1 MIWFLLFSLAVFL
14 IYYLHFIVAQRA
26 WRRLKGVQS
35 NEIDLHYVRVEDYF
49 GRSFRAKMQD
59 WLELPAAET
68 STPTLREIAKGNE
81 RLFVAPTAAYPDA
94 ITESGILA
102 VENDFSCGTNCR
114 FQREVMARGD
124 ADIGISSRLQA
135 LASDGDVTLRQGVEV
150 IRWVDAKGMIDI
162 RDRCRVGARATS
174 GVRIRLGLDARCLS
188 LCAPEIET
196 QGRQEA
202 VVSLQLARA
211 GSILIPPPENEDG
224 SLMEQ
229 EGINLKKL
237 HRMSEDTWI
246 YEGDLDFTDP
256 VHLRAN
262 LVVMGK
268 FCCGE
273 ASLIEGDIR
282 ARSIEIGGVSLCK
295 GNLISERDLLLG
307 RRATFQGVV
316 HAGGSMRLSR
326 GVRGFNVS
334 HPVVA
339 FAGGRLAV
347 EPNVV
352 VNGKLSSNEY
362 VQAVFGA
369 SM

>member
-1 MIWFLLFSLAVFL
+1 MIWFLLFSLTVFVV
-14 IYYLHFIVAQRA
+14 YYLHFIVAQRA
-26 WRRLKGVQS
+26 WRRMRGVQS

-59 WLELPAAET
+59 WMELPAMDT
-68 STPTLREIAKGNE
+68 STANLREIEKGSE
-81 RLFVAPTAAYPDA
+81 RLFVAPVAAYPDSVR
-94 ITESGILA
+94 ESGILA
-102 VENDFSCGTNCR
+102 VENAFTCGANCR
-114 FQREVMARGD
+114 FLREIFARQS
-124 ADIGISSRLQA
+124 ADIGVNSRLQA
-135 LASDGDVTLRQGVEV
+135 IAVDGDLTLRQGVDV
-150 IRWVDAKGMIDI
+150 VRWVDAKGMLDI

-174 GVRIRLGLDARCLS
+174 STRIRLGLDSRCLS
-188 LCAPEIET
+188 LFAPEIET

-224 SLMEQ
+224 SLAEQ
-229 EGINLKKL
+229 DGINLKRL
-237 HRMSEDTWI
+237 HRMSADTWI
-246 YEGDLDFTDP
+246 YEGDLDFQQP
-256 VHLRAN
+256 VHLRAS

-268 FCCGE
+268 FVCGE
-273 ASLIEGDIR
+273 ASLLEGDIR

-295 GNLISERDLLLG
+295 GNLVAERDLLLG
-307 RRATFQGVV
+307 RRATFQGVL
-316 HAGGSMRLSR
+316 HAGGNMRLAR

-334 HPVVA
+334 HPVA
-339 FAGGRLAV
+339 GFAGERLAV

-352 VNGKLSSNEY
+352 VNGKLSSNLF

>member
-1 MIWFLLFSLAVFL
+1 MIFFLLFSIAVFL
-14 IYYLHFIVAQRA
+14 IYYLHFVVAQRA

-49 GRSFRAKMQD
+49 GKSFRAKMQD
-59 WLELPAAET
+59 WMELPALES
-68 STPTLREIAKGNE
+68 STANLREIEKGNE
-81 RLFVAPTAAYPDA
+81 KLFVAPVAAYPDS
-94 ITESGILA
+94 IRESGILA
-102 VENDFSCGTNCR
+102 VEDTFTCGANCR
-114 FQREVMARGD
+114 FLREIYAKQS
-124 ADIGISSRLQA
+124 ADIGVNSKLQA
-135 LASDGDVTLRQGVEV
+135 IAVDGDLTLRQGVEV
-150 IRWVDAKGMIDI
+150 VRWVDARGVLDI

-174 GVRIRLGLDARCLS
+174 TGKIRLGLDSRCLS
-188 LCAPEIET
+188 LFAPEIET

-224 SLMEQ
+224 TLAEQ
-229 EGINLKKL
+229 DGINLKKL
-237 HRMSEDTWI
+237 HRMSADTWI
-246 YEGDLDFTDP
+246 YEGDLEFQEP

-268 FCCGE
+268 FVCGE
-273 ASLIEGDIR
+273 ASLLEGDVR
-282 ARSIEIGGVSLCK
+282 ARTIEVGAVSLCK
-295 GNLISERDLLLG
+295 GNLVAERELLLG
-307 RRATFQGVV
+307 RRATFQGVL
-316 HAGGSMRLSR
+316 HAGGMMRLAR
-326 GVRGFNVS
+326 GVRGFNVA

-339 FAGGRLAV
+339 FSGARLAV